1 MSWAVEVAC
10 LNGECDTQ
18 LMRSWSEFDEE
29 APALSAAA
37 RRLLDAQEVAFL
49 ATVSASGRPRLH
61 PFVPRIVDGR
71 LVAFVMDDSPK
82 QRDLADRGYY
92 AIHTALADEDEEFYL
107 SGVARLRD
115 DDVALRAAADT
126 AMGFAT
132 GPADAH
138 HILYEFLFD
147 RALWTRWL
155 DFGTPDHRPERSTW
169 SS

>member
-1 MSWAVEVAC
+1 VIEVTGPH
-10 LNGECDTQ
+10 GERDTQ

-29 APALSAAA
+29 ALAMSAAA

-49 ATVSASGRPRLH
+49 ATVSVSGRPRLH

-71 LVAFVMDDSPK
+71 LVAFVMADSPK
-82 QRDLADRGYY
+82 QRDLADRGHY

-115 DDVALRAAADT
+115 DDVALRAAADK

-169 SS
+169 SA